1 MKTPAVVLAAI
12 AASLVCAAPALADP
26 DAPAPPGPGM
36 INPVEPTVAP
46 YDQPGA
52 CEFSAGV
59 GPGASCA
66 SEPTDDL
73 MYGLPFF

>member
-1 MKTPAVVLAAI
+1 MKTSAVVVAAI
-12 AASLVCAAPALADP
+12 AASLVGAAPAVADP
-26 DAPAPPGPGM
+26 GAPAPPGPGM

-73 MYGLPFF
+73 MFGLPFF

>member
-12 AASLVCAAPALADP
+12 AASLVGAAPVMADP
-26 DAPAPPGPGM
+26 GNPAPPGPM
-36 INPVEPTVAP
+36 INPVEPTIAP

-59 GPGASCA
+59 GPGTSCA

-73 MYGLPFF
+73 MFGLPFF

>member
-1 MKTPAVVLAAI
+1 MKTSAVVAAAI
-12 AASLVCAAPALADP
+12 AAWLVCAAPAVADP
-26 DAPAPPGPGM
+26 VPPAPPGPGM

-73 MYGLPFF
+73 MFGLPFF

>member
-1 MKTPAVVLAAI
+1 MKTPAVIAAAI
-12 AASLVCAAPALADP
+12 AVSVLCAAPAMADP
-26 DAPAPPGPGM
+26 ANPAPPGPGM

-46 YDQPGA
+46 YDQPGT

-73 MYGLPFF
+73 MFGLPFF